1 MHVVWLNL
9 TYDLL
14 GAPKLTLSMAESFVN
29 LEDSLPD
36 WTNEDMEKSL
46 AKVVDKL
53 QKQEEG
59 KTRSFVELQQY
70 TRAVSGECY

>member
-1 MHVVWLNL
+1 M
-9 TYDLL
+9 
-14 GAPKLTLSMAESFVN
+14 LTLSMAESFVN

-53 QKQEEG
+53 QKQEEE